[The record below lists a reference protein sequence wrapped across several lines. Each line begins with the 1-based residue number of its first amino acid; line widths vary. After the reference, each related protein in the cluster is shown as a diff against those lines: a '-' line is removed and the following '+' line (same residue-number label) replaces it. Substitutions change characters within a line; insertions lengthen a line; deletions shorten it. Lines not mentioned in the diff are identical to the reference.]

1 MTDEMIFLLKTFGFT
16 ESESRV
22 YVALLESG
30 SCTGYEVSK
39 ISAVPR
45 SKVYGVL
52 ESLVQKGAV
61 VLTRR
66 DKKIFYN
73 AQPVSEVSDV
83 IKKKVTE
90 NLTKLEEAA
99 EKIGDPESNEDIWN
113 LYSMDAVKIKIYK
126 MLNGAAQEICIQIWA
141 DELDPCIE
149 DCLVKKQKELGKV
162 LVVLYDLSG
171 KYQTKVKNVYKHGFE
186 QEKLDELGN
195 RWLIVTVD
203 GRETLSAS
211 IKDNGKVDATYTKNS
226 RMVFFAKEYTLHDAY
241 SLKLIDHL
249 KKQVTTEFGEDMKAL
264 RNVFSFSN

>member
-90 NLTKLEEAA
+90 NLNKLKEAA
-99 EKIGDPESNEDIWN
+99 
-113 LYSMDAVKIKIYK
+113 
-126 MLNGAAQEICIQIWA
+126 
-141 DELDPCIE
+141 
-149 DCLVKKQKELGKV
+149 
-162 LVVLYDLSG
+162 
-171 KYQTKVKNVYKHGFE
+171 
-186 QEKLDELGN
+186 
-195 RWLIVTVD
+195 
-203 GRETLSAS
+203 
-211 IKDNGKVDATYTKNS
+211 
-226 RMVFFAKEYTLHDAY
+226 
-241 SLKLIDHL
+241 
-249 KKQVTTEFGEDMKAL
+249 
-264 RNVFSFSN
+264 